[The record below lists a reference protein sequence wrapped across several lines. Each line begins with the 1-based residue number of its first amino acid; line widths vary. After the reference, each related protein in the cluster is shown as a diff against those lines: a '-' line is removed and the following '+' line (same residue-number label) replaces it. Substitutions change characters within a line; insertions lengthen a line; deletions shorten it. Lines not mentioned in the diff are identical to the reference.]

1 MRRVDALRAGAA
13 VAATFLLH
21 GCQAPD
27 LELAGKPLPE
37 WTRQLD
43 SADRQDRLSAVR
55 AVGEMAR
62 QHPDDAATVRSL
74 RAALKHDDRAVR
86 HWAVRSVGTLG
97 EAAADFEGDLR
108 ERVIDEISDVRI
120 WAAYGLCRLGKTDEG
135 LPVLADA
142 LSSPN
147 GADRLHAAH
156 ALEALGEDAR
166 PVVEA
171 LRGVLGDEFGYPDRV
186 AGRVLKN
193 LGEYPAGTAQD

>member
-1 MRRVDALRAGAA
+1 VPRIGTFRAGTA
-13 VAATFLLH
+13 VATALFLC
-21 GCQAPD
+21 GCHAPD
-27 LELAGKPLPE
+27 QELAGKPLSE
-37 WTRQLD
+37 WTLLLD
-43 SADRQDRLSAVR
+43 SDDRHDRLAAVR

-62 QHPDDAATVRSL
+62 QHPDDAAAVRSL

-86 HWAVRSVGTLG
+86 HWAVRSVSTLG

-108 ERVIDEISDVRI
+108 DRLSDEISDVRI

-142 LSSPN
+142 LSSTN

-166 PVVEA
+166 PVAEA

-186 AGRVLKN
+186 ATRFLKS
-193 LGEYPAGTAQD
+193 LGEYPKSAAQD